1 MLQNLSV
8 ADILTDKGWWG
19 LETSRPPPQGRGSVA
34 THGGALGGLAKIVTG
49 TAPAREGPWPV
60 SLNSSTKKEKAL
72 ICFE

>member
-49 TAPAREGPWPV
+49 HCASTQGSVASELELQYQEGK
-60 SLNSSTKKEKAL
+60 SSDL
-72 ICFE
+72 L